1 MTGILGEFPKNEKV
15 SDWLQ
20 EGYTIELARKELTP
34 IAINGK
40 SYDDIRTYLEN
51 IAEDELDAFSS
62 LHCSMYEGN
71 SLQHALLDFQTHR
84 NKWYVTEDNDG
95 VLLLHGEIYY
105 LYVCKW
111 NDDYNIYDAMFM
123 YKRLDFMSEADF
135 SLALFNIRKMSW
147 LGNRIQIMQ

>member
-1 MTGILGEFPKNEKV
+1 MSGILGEFPKNGKV
-15 SDWLQ
+15 SNWLQ

-34 IAINGK
+34 IVINGK
-40 SYDDIRTYLEN
+40 SYDDIRTYLDN

-62 LHCSMYEGN
+62 LHFSPYEGT

-111 NDDYNIYDAMFM
+111 NDDYNEYDAMLM
-123 YKRLDFMSEADF
+123 YKRQDFMSEADF
-135 SLALFNIRKMSW
+135 SLALSNIHKMSW
-147 LGNRIQIMQ
+147 LGKRIHIMQ